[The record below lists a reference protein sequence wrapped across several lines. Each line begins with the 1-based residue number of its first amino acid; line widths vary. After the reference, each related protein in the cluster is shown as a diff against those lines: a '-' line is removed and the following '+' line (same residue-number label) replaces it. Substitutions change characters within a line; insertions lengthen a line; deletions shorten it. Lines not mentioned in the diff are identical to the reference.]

1 MENKIESLRKEKREK
16 QNEMCSLMKEE
27 IKQMLKTFRN
37 KTLELSKLYFNETE
51 RKTEEFDLTDFI
63 NNSIEKYI
71 DGDTDGDPHR
81 GFVTR
86 ISLENENEI
95 WLRITE
101 WPSDY
106 SSEDQQLNDPE
117 TIEEIYDLLVQILQ
131 YKKEDQI
138 SFHEKNDYT
147 EALPTLP
154 KNKIQ
159 SIPIAFLDREGIREK
174 GFDSSK
180 ITDGQLK
187 EIADKLRKDY
197 QDIWFSNEL
206 NEILGAMGMK
216 KKSLRQ
222 HLLPFREK
230 KITPNVS

>member
-159 SIPIAFLDREGIREK
+159 SIPIAFLDREGIREE